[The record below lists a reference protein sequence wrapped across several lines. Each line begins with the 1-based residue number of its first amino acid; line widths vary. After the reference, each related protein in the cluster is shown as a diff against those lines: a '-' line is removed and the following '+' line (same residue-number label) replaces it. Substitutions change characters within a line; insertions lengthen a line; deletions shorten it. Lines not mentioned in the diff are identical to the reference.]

1 MNYPF
6 RSLAELLRLCLWLE
20 PLEKILV
27 GLSVSRLSWNKVAAR
42 VCEDDGVLKYGEVL
56 PAHAVGDDSV
66 VQSKHM
72 QGGDLQGSAV
82 EYLMFLARAVE
93 TSNEDGKAEVEVRL

>member
-1 MNYPF
+1 MNYPV
-6 RSLAELLRLCLWLE
+6 RSLAELLWLCLRLK

-27 GLSVSRLSWNKVAAR
+27 GLSVSRLRWNKVAAGMR
-42 VCEDDGVLKYGEVL
+42 EDDGVLKRGEVL

-72 QGGDLQGSAV
+72 QGGDLQGGAV
-82 EYLMFLARAVE
+82 EYLMLLARAAE
-93 TSNEDGKAEVEVRL
+93 TSNEDGKAEAEVRL